1 MKATKLFM
9 GIKEGKYM
17 NMKLVTGEEYDS
29 VVVEHVIV
37 IDIEKGLTDEQI
49 LRQFDESSRNEVK
62 KRLDFFRAG
71 KGIIKV

>member
-1 MKATKLFM
+1 
-9 GIKEGKYM
+9 M

-37 IDIEKGLTDEQI
+37 MDINDGLTDEQI
-49 LRQFDESSRNEVK
+49 LRQFDESSRNEVE

-71 KGIIKV
+71 KKVF

>member
-1 MKATKLFM
+1 
-9 GIKEGKYM
+9 M

-37 IDIEKGLTDEQI
+37 IDINNGLTDEQI

-71 KGIIKV
+71 KGIIKI

>member
-1 MKATKLFM
+1 
-9 GIKEGKYM
+9 M

-37 IDIEKGLTDEQI
+37 MDINNGLTDEQI
-49 LRQFDESSRNEVK
+49 LRQFDEYSRNEVK

-71 KGIIKV
+71 KGIIKI

>member
-1 MKATKLFM
+1 MKVTKLFM
-9 GIKEGKYM
+9 GIREGKYM

-71 KGIIKV
+71 KGIIKI

>member
-1 MKATKLFM
+1 MKVTKLFM

>member
-1 MKATKLFM
+1 
-9 GIKEGKYM
+9 M

-37 IDIEKGLTDEQI
+37 IDIEKSFTDEQI
-49 LRQFDESSRNEVK
+49 LKQFDELSRNEVK
-62 KRLDFFRAG
+62 KRIDFFREG

>member
-1 MKATKLFM
+1 MKVTKLFM
-9 GIKEGKYM
+9 VIKGGKYM

-37 IDIEKGLTDEQI
+37 MDINDGLTDKQI

>member
-1 MKATKLFM
+1 
-9 GIKEGKYM
+9 M

-37 IDIEKGLTDEQI
+37 MDINDGLTDEQI
-49 LRQFDESSRNEVK
+49 LRQFDESSRNEVE

-71 KGIIKV
+71 KKVL

>member
-1 MKATKLFM
+1 
-9 GIKEGKYM
+9 M

-37 IDIEKGLTDEQI
+37 MDINDGLTDKQI